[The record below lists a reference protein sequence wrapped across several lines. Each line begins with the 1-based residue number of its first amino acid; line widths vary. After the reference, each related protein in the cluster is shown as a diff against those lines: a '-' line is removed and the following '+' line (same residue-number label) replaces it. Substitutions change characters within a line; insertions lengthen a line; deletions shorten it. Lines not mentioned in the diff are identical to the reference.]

1 MLFFTLMKI
10 SFIRI
15 INFRIL
21 IKMNAIIKISLLLVV
36 FMTGCKSVKDE
47 VATSEI
53 VGIARNEKY
62 GAVLYSENKEVYA
75 ISGLQS
81 WDSIYLDKEV
91 KLKGTF
97 KLSVGADK
105 VDIKYL
111 GTFQAQNYS
120 KYYLVENPT
129 WELND

>member
-1 MLFFTLMKI
+1 
-10 SFIRI
+10 
-15 INFRIL
+15 
-21 IKMNAIIKISLLLVV
+21 MNIIIKISLLLVV
-36 FMTGCKSVKDE
+36 FMTGCKSVKEE

-81 WDSIYLDKEV
+81 WDSIYLNKEV

-105 VDIKYL
+105 VAIKNL

-120 KYYLVENPT
+120 KYYLVENPI